1 MVGFKS
7 FADKT
12 RVEFEPGI
20 TSIVGPNGCGKSNIS
35 DAIRWSLGEMSARS
49 LRSQQM
55 LDVVFNGTANRPSQ
69 GMSEVSLT
77 FDNSSHQIPLDYTEV
92 TISRRLFRSGESEY
106 FINKTQCR
114 LKALRDLSLYTGIG
128 SDGYYMMAQGKIPQV
143 LQAALRLVDE

>member
-20 TSIVGPNGCGKSNIS
+20 TAVVGPNGCGKSNIT
-35 DAIRWSLGEMSARS
+35 DGIRWALGEMSAKS
-49 LRSQQM
+49 LRSQHM
-55 LDVVFNGTANRPSQ
+55 LDIIFNGTSSRPPQ

-77 FDNSSHQIPLDYTEV
+77 FDNTSHHIPIDYNEV

-106 FINKTQCR
+106 FI
-114 LKALRDLSLYTGIG
+114 
-128 SDGYYMMAQGKIPQV
+128 
-143 LQAALRLVDE
+143 